1 MSYDFEIAP
10 AEYRHEIWERNLTYN
25 LGKMLKRAGFHPNFL
40 SGRNVKELRPVVQNA
55 LASMLDNPD
64 YYKRFNPPIEEATG
78 KRWGDYAGAVGFLR
92 ELGEALAKA
101 PDEYVMKVM

>member
-40 SGRNVKELRPVVQNA
+40 SGRKVKDLRPVVTNA
-55 LASMLDNPD
+55 LLTLRDNPD
-64 YYKRFNPPIEEATG
+64 YFRKFNPPIEEATG
-78 KRWGDYAGAVGFLR
+78 KRWGDHAGAVAFLM
-92 ELGEALAKA
+92 EMQVALDKA
-101 PDEYVMKVM
+101 PDEYVLKVT